1 MTSGAGLSYND
12 RVIRVGSA
20 IMIGGII
27 ANFAPAIYLYLA
39 YGLIPPVSDIFK
51 VWTVVAVTFGI
62 SWIVQPISYFS
73 LLGPSGEYIG
83 WIAGSCADSRCP
95 GVAMAQKAAD
105 VEASTPEGDVISTIG
120 IAGTVLTSVTIV
132 TIFVLVGQSILEILP
147 PFVTNSFK
155 YVLTS
160 VFGAVY
166 VQLACKNLGMGAW
179 TILIAIAVAY
189 FWQTL
194 ALPGWILNILIIVIG
209 ILIARY
215 YFVRDSKKAA

>member
-73 LLGPSGEYIG
+73 L
-83 WIAGSCADSRCP
+83 
-95 GVAMAQKAAD
+95 
-105 VEASTPEGDVISTIG
+105 
-120 IAGTVLTSVTIV
+120 
-132 TIFVLVGQSILEILP
+132 
-147 PFVTNSFK
+147 
-155 YVLTS
+155 
-160 VFGAVY
+160 
-166 VQLACKNLGMGAW
+166 
-179 TILIAIAVAY
+179 
-189 FWQTL
+189 
-194 ALPGWILNILIIVIG
+194 
-209 ILIARY
+209 
-215 YFVRDSKKAA
+215 